1 MKRCAQG
8 LCLVVIL
15 IISSAFILDDMA
27 MLLAGGTLLAGLL
40 GQYLLFDHR
49 FKQIVT
55 SLKVRR
61 SLERT
66 QVRKGTTLRIATTV
80 SVTVPPHVIAKIS
93 EILPVHAAL
102 QDGEITVV
110 AEPALSVQSYQIN
123 YRITPLVHGKMH
135 FSGIALEVQN
145 AFFSDQIDLSIDPF
159 SGPDLIV
166 QPVGLFDP
174 ASKRSTLESMEIEK
188 MTAING
194 YGIRA
199 LREYYTG
206 DDMRHID
213 WKVSAKFNKLFVR
226 EYTGLVNRP
235 PLIIADLPW
244 RDAPHSKEDLS
255 RMVTAVAGMAEHTLR
270 SYPFGTVLLIS
281 GPNILH
287 IIREEKDLQQCMS
300 ALREWM
306 HPVERTVHLYHLR
319 DRADFRAK
327 IRHLENQ
334 YPMAGDVGISAFSLY
349 MKKHYL
355 SVLQHMKAPAFSGQI
370 ARTISSLEIDECY
383 IFSTGCG
390 DLSHIRQIV
399 RMAKTKKIRIH
410 LRMPDLRMYTIDPA
424 GSGHISADTVE
435 AFL

>member
-15 IISSAFILDDMA
+15 IISSAFILDKMA

-55 SLKVRR
+55 SLEVHR

-174 ASKRSTLESMEIEK
+174 ASKRSTLETMEIEK

-244 RDAPHSKEDLS
+244 RDTPHSKEDLS

-319 DRADFRAK
+319 DRADLRAK
-327 IRHLENQ
+327 IRHLDNQ
-334 YPMAGDVGISAFSLY
+334 DPQAGDGGISAFSLS

-399 RMAKTKKIRIH
+399 RMAKTMKIRIH